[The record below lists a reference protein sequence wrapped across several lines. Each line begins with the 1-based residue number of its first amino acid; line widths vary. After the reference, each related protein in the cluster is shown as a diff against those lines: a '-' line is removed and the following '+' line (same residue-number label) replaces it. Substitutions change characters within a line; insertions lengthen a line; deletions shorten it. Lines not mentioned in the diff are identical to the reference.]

1 MSLQKHLQEA
11 DELIK
16 KASAK
21 PGQKMKTVE
30 VDSGAIKLAEAILAD
45 SPEIKFEIREKT
57 ASKQDDLSPLEK
69 VAEAFAIVDTLL
81 NIEEILNL
89 QKLAGAAIE
98 KGLPHE
104 KVAQAITEKS
114 TTTLVS
120 ITSLLD
126 PEKTA
131 EEKLAIKKVL
141 MHPAAKML
149 GVAGIASTAT
159 AATHGKKQKKKGYEQ
174 ALSDVRQAF
183 QNY

>member
-21 PGQKMKTVE
+21 SQATHKTIE
-30 VDSGAIKLAEAILAD
+30 VDSGAIKLAEAILSN
-45 SPEIKFEIREKT
+45 SPEMKFEIREKT
-57 ASKQDDLSPLEK
+57 AAREELNPLEK

-81 NIEEILNL
+81 NIEQILEL

-104 KVAQAITEKS
+104 KVAEAITRKS
-114 TTTLVS
+114 NESLIS
-120 ITSLLD
+120 ITSLID

-131 EEKLAIKKVL
+131 EEKLAIRKFL
-141 MHPAAKML
+141 TSTPAKAAGLAGLSMTT
-149 GVAGIASTAT
+149 GAVVAG
-159 AATHGKKQKKKGYEQ
+159 KKERKKGYEQ
-174 ALSDVRQAF
+174 ALSDVREAF
-183 QNY
+183 RNY